1 MKNSLILNPTFSP
14 ASGGTRNVRHNKTDV
29 IIHGITE
36 SRMENSGSMKSNKG
50 PATRYISIL
59 ILIPN
64 VITGK

>member
-29 IIHGITE
+29 IIQGMTD
-36 SRMENSGSMKSNKG
+36 SRMEIRD
-50 PATRYISIL
+50 TRNQARGFNSIL

>member
-36 SRMENSGSMKSNKG
+36 SRMEIRDPRNQ
-50 PATRYISIL
+50 TRALLPGTS
-59 ILIPN
+59 PF
-64 VITGK
+64 